1 MKKVK
6 LSKLLINNLSITS
19 GYLTKMEMLL
29 IFVLC
34 MTSCYAIKMEMLLA
48 ETKLLSSPVIL
59 VGNSITQRD
68 SNNVK
73 QSIVMLE
80 NNYPEIPNDVRFK
93 VELALSYFMEK
104 NEIKAKVLAEKE
116 LPEIV
121 DYNIKGFISRAKDSR
136 LTL

>member
-48 ETKLLSSPVIL
+48 ETKLLSSPVTL
-59 VGNSITQRD
+59 VENTITQRD

-80 NNYPEIPNDVRFK
+80 DNYPEIPNDVRFK

-104 NEIKAKVLAEKE
+104 NEIKEKVLAEKE
-116 LPEIV
+116 LPEVV
-121 DYNIKGFISRAKDSR
+121 DYNIKSFISRAKDSR

>member
-34 MTSCYAIKMEMLLA
+34 MTSWYAIKMEMLLA
-48 ETKLLSSPVIL
+48 ETKSLSSPVTLI
-59 VGNSITQRD
+59 GNAVTQRD
-68 SNNVK
+68 NVK
-73 QSIVMLE
+73 QSILMFE
-80 NNYPEIPNDVRFK
+80 NSHPQIPNDLIFK
-93 VELALSYFMEK
+93 VDLALSYFMEK
-104 NEIKAKVLAEKE
+104 NYVKNNVLAEKDILE
-116 LPEIV
+116 VV
-121 DYNIKGFISRAKDSR
+121 DNSIQGFIAQTKDSR